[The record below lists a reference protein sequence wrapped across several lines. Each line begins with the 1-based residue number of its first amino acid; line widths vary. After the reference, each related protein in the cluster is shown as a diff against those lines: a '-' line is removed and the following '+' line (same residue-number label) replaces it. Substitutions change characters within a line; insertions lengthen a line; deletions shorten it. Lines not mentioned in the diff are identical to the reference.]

1 MKTGYSRSVSTI
13 VISAAALTFAM
24 TASAAAQE
32 VCGAGNIGRG
42 PDTGTGCMVIGQGPT
57 VVDPCCTYPAPSGE
71 PENVFAVTRDSFS
84 IYVVRQCPEFAIG
97 GCTPT
102 LEADECTPTPD
113 NTCQPLKDASGNVI
127 YGPKTITLMEVTDAE
142 AANTD
147 LARLYRGKIHPFEGE
162 TVNVYFGAGKAGF
175 ISAGQDEA
183 LMNAAGMSGGLPLP
197 DPPPL

>member
-1 MKTGYSRSVSTI
+1 MRNRGKSNRMILVG
-13 VISAAALTFAM
+13 ALALVYAGAGV
-24 TASAAAQE
+24 ASAQDA
-32 VCGAGNIGRG
+32 CGAGDIGRG

-57 VVDPCCTYPAPSGE
+57 VVDPCCTYQAPTGE
-71 PENVFAVTRDSFS
+71 PENVFALTRDSFS
-84 IYVVRQCPEFAIG
+84 IYVVRTCPEFAIG

-102 LEADECTPTPD
+102 LEADECTPTAD
-113 NTCQPLKDASGNVI
+113 NTCPPLMDGNGNVI
-127 YGPKTITLMEVTDAE
+127 YGPKTITLMEVTDSE

-147 LARLYRGKIHPFEGE
+147 LAKIYRGKIHPQEGE

-197 DPPPL
+197 DQPPI